1 MAAIASETI
10 MSDSGK
16 PVVNGAVIDK
26 VQPIAPNHARR
37 SSYGPNSPVVGE
49 RGERTRQAITQA
61 AFEAFEGKGLH
72 GTSIDE
78 IAEGAGVSRATLYQ
92 YFESKEQIFLELI
105 RGAAADLLR
114 VIRRLGPVGP
124 TPEGFDNLHWWLG
137 EWAWVQDK
145 YKALYLQWAVLDSP
159 QPSMRPMVTEQIVSY
174 VSTLSPRLAAAVDK
188 GVIDIDGLATVLPAL
203 LFRVNDYRQKG
214 NIRGLSDEDL
224 LDSLATFVQLTL
236 FPSTP
241 ASAFADHGEAE
252 APAHTTVP
260 SQNRRSDV
268 SRLRQPDVA
277 SFAGGTEQT
286 PETVQR
292 ILSAGAA
299 TFADRGFHGASV
311 GDVLRAARAG
321 RGTFY
326 RHFDD
331 KTDLLVTLARD
342 CMGRLE
348 DLAGRFASVV
358 AAEDEES
365 ALRQWVERC
374 LALHRQYRGV
384 FRAMLQ
390 EESHNVA
397 LKQLRVHSGETI
409 LHAFDDALATI
420 DREYPFDVR
429 VGSLILL
436 ALLER
441 GPDYAFGTPYD
452 LSDERIVG
460 ILTALIERGLLDR
473 KTGPK
478 ADRRATRKPAPQ
490 SR

>member
-1 MAAIASETI
+1 
-10 MSDSGK
+10 MSD
-16 PVVNGAVIDK
+16 PATAVVDK
-26 VQPIAPNHARR
+26 VPSIAPSHVRR
-37 SSYGPNSPVVGE
+37 SSYGQHSPVVGE
-49 RGERTRQAITQA
+49 RGARTRQAIIEA
-61 AFEAFEGKGLH
+61 AFEAFKGKGLH
-72 GTSIDE
+72 ATSVDE
-78 IAEGAGVSRATLYQ
+78 IADGAGVSRATLYQ
-92 YFESKEQIFLELI
+92 YFESKEQLFLELI
-105 RGAAADLLR
+105 RKAAADLLR
-114 VIRRLGPVGP
+114 VIRRLGQLGP
-124 TPEGFDNLHWWLG
+124 TPEGYDNLHWWLG

-145 YKALYLQWAVLDSP
+145 YKAVYLQWAVIDSP
-159 QPSMRPMVTEQIVSY
+159 QPSMRPLITEQIVSY
-174 VSTLSPRLAAAVDK
+174 VSTLSPRLAAAVDE
-188 GVIDIDGLATVLPAL
+188 GVIDIDGMATVLPAL
-203 LFRVNDYRQKG
+203 LFRVNDYRQKR
-214 NIRGLSDEDL
+214 NIRGLSDEEL
-224 LDSLATFVQLTL
+224 LDSLATFVQLAL
-236 FPSTP
+236 FPTTSATVLAVHTVSEPP
-241 ASAFADHGEAE
+241 ARSAVSSRL
-252 APAHTTVP
+252 P
-260 SQNRRSDV
+260 RSNG
-268 SRLRQPDVA
+268 SRLRQPDAA
-277 SFAGGTEQT
+277 SLASDRDQT

-299 TFADRGFHGASV
+299 TFADRGFHDTSV

-326 RHFDD
+326 KHFDD
-331 KTDLLVTLARD
+331 KTDLLVSLARD
-342 CMGRLE
+342 CMGQLE

-358 AAEDEES
+358 AASDDEHT
-365 ALRQWVERC
+365 LRKWVERC

-409 LHAFDDALATI
+409 LHAFDDALATT
-420 DREYPFDVR
+420 DRDYPFDVR

-473 KTGPK
+473 KPTPK
-478 ADRRATRKPAPQ
+478 AGRSATRKPGPH